1 MSSNNHHHSMV
12 TSGISTRSKEEII
25 IERAMESCLFKSMMS
40 GVAGGLFGSLMG
52 LVFGGYS
59 SAVDTAVETQGTVK
73 QKWLAGSRVAKNAC
87 VRQAK
92 TFALWGTVYSGTE
105 CAIEKYRAKHD
116 LWNSL
121 VAGCITGGVLT
132 SQPKI
137 PMGSKA
143 RATQMS
149 VGCGG
154 VAMFSLALD
163 YFLEHRE

>member
-1 MSSNNHHHSMV
+1 MV
-12 TSGISTRSKEEII
+12 TSGMATRTKEEII
-25 IERAMESCLFKSMMS
+25 IEKAMESCLFKSMMS
-40 GVAGGLFGSLMG
+40 GVAG
-52 LVFGGYS
+52 
-59 SAVDTAVETQGTVK
+59 DTAVETQGTAK
-73 QKWLAGSRVAKNAC
+73 QKLLAGGRVAKNAC

-137 PMGSKA
+137 PMGAKA